1 MSKKASLH
9 DIDASGS
16 IAIVCG
22 TPRQRARAA
31 KRLSKRLGLE
41 RLIITRV
48 EELRA
53 LQRADISVIWT
64 GDEVAD
70 RLGTVVL
77 GDEARFSAVL
87 ILRAPVA
94 EAEKALPF
102 HWIGTFSMVKAP
114 GLRERDALWVQR
126 SPGVKV
132 VTV

>member
-1 MSKKASLH
+1 MKKASLH
-9 DIDASGS
+9 DIDTSGS

-22 TPRQRARAA
+22 TPRKRARAA

-53 LQRADISVIWT
+53 LQRAGIAVIWT
-64 GDEVAD
+64 GAEVAD

-77 GDEARFSAVL
+77 GDEAEFSAVL

-94 EAEKALPF
+94 EAEKALPP
-102 HWIGTFSMVKAP
+102 HWVGLFSMEKAP
-114 GLRERDALWVQR
+114 RLCGTEALWVQR
-126 SPGVKV
+126 SPAVKV

>member
-9 DIDASGS
+9 KIDASGS

-22 TPRQRARAA
+22 TTQQRARAA
-31 KRLSKRLGLE
+31 KRLSKRLGLD
-41 RLIITRV
+41 RLIVTRL

-53 LQRADISVIWT
+53 LQRAGIPVIWT

-77 GDEARFSAVL
+77 GDEAEFSAVL

-102 HWIGTFSMVKAP
+102 HWIGMFSMEKAS